1 MFALPH
7 YLANRSEIE
16 LLVAEFDLTTERVTR
31 PAPFSLDR
39 DAIIAEIRK
48 ERQQNLLQ
56 TYHKYSRRSPGHL
69 KDICALDIAEVGS
82 LF

>member
-1 MFALPH
+1 MTALP
-7 YLANRSEIE
+7 YFLSNRSEIE
-16 LLVAEFDLTTERVTR
+16 LLVAELELTTEPVVR

-39 DAIIAEIRK
+39 EDIVAEIRK
-48 ERQQNLLQ
+48 ERQQNLLNL
-56 TYHKYSRRSPGHL
+56 YHSTRSKRPNSL